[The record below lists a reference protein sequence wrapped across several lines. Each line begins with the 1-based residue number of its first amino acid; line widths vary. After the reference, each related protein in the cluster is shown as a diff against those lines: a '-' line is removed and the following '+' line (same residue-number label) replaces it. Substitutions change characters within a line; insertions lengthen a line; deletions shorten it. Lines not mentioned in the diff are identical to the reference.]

1 MIPAGTK
8 IEAPDGNGGY
18 VLTEDWLPGTSWNIA
33 SMLEAYG
40 DAPKPITGMMMP
52 GYLYSYFEA
61 EVRKFISRNAK
72 ASPAR

>member
-18 VLTEDWLPGTSWNIA
+18 VLTEDWLPGMSWNIA

-40 DAPKPITGMMMP
+40 DAPKPVTGMMMP
-52 GYLYSYFEA
+52 NYLASFFDG
-61 EVRKFISRNAK
+61 EVRKIISRNANPS
-72 ASPAR
+72 AVG